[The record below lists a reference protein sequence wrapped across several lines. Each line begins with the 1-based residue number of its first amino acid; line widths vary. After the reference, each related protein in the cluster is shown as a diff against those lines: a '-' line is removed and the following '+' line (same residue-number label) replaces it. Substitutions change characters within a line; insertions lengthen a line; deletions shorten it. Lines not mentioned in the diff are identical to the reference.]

1 MLYLKKEIIKI
12 FNLKNKD
19 KLEKAEGFC
28 ILSIFAGAAVLSLGI
43 GLSILNTKGI
53 SAILTMLGSLL
64 AFLSTLALIIVW
76 LMKEWR
82 SE

>member
-1 MLYLKKEIIKI
+1 MLKI
-12 FNLKNKD
+12 LELDSKD
-19 KLEKAEGFC
+19 KLKKAEGYS
-28 ILSIFAGAAVLSLGI
+28 ILSLFIGAATLSLGI

-53 SAILTMLGSLL
+53 PAILAMLGSLW
-64 AFLSTLALIIVW
+64 AFLSTIGLIIVW